1 MEQNNKKKFLVL
13 KIPALESR
21 TANSHNPNQDI
32 FIGSQCVTKHH

>member
-13 KIPALESR
+13 KITALESR
-21 TANSHNPNQDI
+21 MANSHNPKQDI